1 MKIIKHSLIREKAD
15 GLAVG
20 SQIFQGQLGPLLE
33 LVEKAIP
40 DMKFDGK
47 GCAFHILSDEAAK
60 VMVSAGCHNLSN
72 GGKPKAIL
80 HRGETLVATDRDSVL
95 AKPAEGVAVIVYNYH
110 GVQADG
116 DLTPEE
122 KAEIGEDDLLL
133 VDVLGFYGPP
143 PVVSSH
149 RLIRNLGGGNSLWDL
164 WDVEEEEDRKKFC
177 ILHDVQNPSCLN
189 VELTTLML
197 GANMAL
203 GRVRRAA
210 GETVEYEQTFRVLG

>member
-1 MKIIKHSLIREKAD
+1 MIIKPYSIIDEKAA
-15 GLAVG
+15 GNAVG

-47 GCAFHILSDEAAK
+47 GCAFHILSDEASK
-60 VMVSAGCHNLSN
+60 MMVSAGCHKLAD
-72 GGKPKAIL
+72 GGKPKAVE
-80 HRGETLVATDRDSVL
+80 HRGETLVVTDRDSVL
-95 AKPAEGVAVIVYNYH
+95 AKPAEGVAVIVYNKA
-110 GVQADG
+110 GVQADT
-116 DLTPEE
+116 DLTEEE
-122 KAEIGEDDLLL
+122 KAEIADGEFLL

-149 RLIRNLGGGNSLWDL
+149 RLVRNLGGGNSLWDKY
-164 WDVEEEEDRKKFC
+164 DPEEEEDRKKFC
-177 ILHDVQNPSCLN
+177 TLHDLSNPSCLN

-203 GRVRRAA
+203 GRVRKAA